1 MKKLLSLSILLIL
14 FVTGAIVFHKMR
26 EEKLVYEQR
35 MVAVVDVIKK
45 SLRSVAAGDNLEI
58 DVLAPGVDMQEAR
71 GSLVVTGIVGLSS
84 VGRSELFD
92 QFAAVIR
99 NDCEAVLGSDCL
111 RVDMLTVRGSK
122 LIEAGK
128 VVGPIPGMSL
138 NPAQNAARAAS
149 MGDAEQAGQ
158 PAMAGSV
165 QAGQPAKAGSV
176 QVRQPA
182 KAGSVQAGQPAKA
195 ASKQSREPAKAG
207 SSLSSAQFMIAGKR
221 SSAAARGPA
230 GRQRARTPD
239 DGSDARLRVAKIQR
253 ALKIIGFDP
262 GPIDNV
268 AGVRTRKAILAYQRN
283 YGLKLDGKASLEL
296 LQHLRKASLKLL
308 LHMKRIKGA
317 RRSGAN
323 R

>member
-35 MVAVVDVIKK
+35 IVAVVDVIKK

-58 DVLAPGVDMQEAR
+58 DVLAPGVDLQEAQ

-158 PAMAGSV
+158 PA
-165 QAGQPAKAGSV
+165 
-176 QVRQPA
+176 
-182 KAGSVQAGQPAKA
+182 KA

-253 ALKIIGFDP
+253 ALKKIGFDP

-308 LHMKRIKGA
+308 LRMKRINGA
-317 RRSGAN
+317 RPSGAN